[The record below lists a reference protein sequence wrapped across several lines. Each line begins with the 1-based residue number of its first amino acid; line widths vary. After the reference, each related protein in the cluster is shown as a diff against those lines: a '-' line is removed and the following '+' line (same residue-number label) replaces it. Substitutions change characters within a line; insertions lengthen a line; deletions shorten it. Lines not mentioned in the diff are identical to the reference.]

1 VVARTA
7 GNVGQKEDEARV
19 LPKRGTS
26 RLARREM
33 IAGYL
38 FLSPTIILFLVFIA
52 GPLLGAIALSFFKW
66 DMFSDPQ
73 WVGLDNFR
81 NLANDV
87 TARAAIRN
95 TFLFTFWS
103 VVLHLGPGLLLALA
117 VNRGMPY
124 WLNYFLRTA
133 YFFPLLVSWAAVSLI
148 WAYILDPNFGFIT
161 YYLRQLGVNDA
172 PIFLIDPVW
181 AMPAVIFVDLWKTIG
196 FTFIIL
202 LAGLQGIPNQL
213 YEAASIDG
221 AGAFRKFKDVTIPM
235 LSPTLFF
242 ASVMTFI
249 GAFQIFEPM
258 YIMTSGGPGDKT
270 LSIVQHIY
278 ETGFRRFDM
287 GYASTLALV
296 VFAVIMVVTLL
307 QVRLSRYWVFHE

>member
-1 VVARTA
+1 
-7 GNVGQKEDEARV
+7 V
-19 LPKRGTS
+19 LPKGGTS

-52 GPLLGAIALSFFKW
+52 GPLLGAIALSLFKW

-81 NLANDV
+81 NLANDA
-87 TARAAIRN
+87 TARSAIRN

-117 VNRGMPY
+117 VNRNMPY
-124 WLNYFLRTA
+124 SLNYFLRTA

-161 YYLRQLGVNDA
+161 YYLRNLGIEDA

-202 LAGLQGIPNQL
+202 LAGLQGIPTQL
-213 YEAASIDG
+213 YEAAAIDG
-221 AGAFRKFKDVTIPM
+221 AGTFRKFLDVTIPM

-287 GYASTLALV
+287 GYASALALV